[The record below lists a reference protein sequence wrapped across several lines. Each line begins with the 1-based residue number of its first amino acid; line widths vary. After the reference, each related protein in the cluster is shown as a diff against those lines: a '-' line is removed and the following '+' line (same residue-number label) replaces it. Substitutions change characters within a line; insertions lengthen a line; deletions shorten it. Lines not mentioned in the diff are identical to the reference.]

1 MHLEK
6 ISVIY
11 SVEYPVTFIYLS
23 LAVSLSLSLS
33 LSLTNFIPQKYEQ
46 KKT

>member
-33 LSLTNFIPQKYEQ
+33 LTNFIPQKYEQ